1 MTLGLEKLSATG
13 LTSTPIHS
21 AGARSGAF
29 VRRLLFLTVTS
40 GFICANAATIN
51 FSALSQAGS
60 GSTSEGNTYTQQ
72 GFVFADQLNGA
83 GNGFSVWQASSPNL
97 PGLSTANTSLF
108 EFFAGSTTLLTE
120 TGNVAFTFNS
130 IDLAQYNDLQSAGT
144 FNVTFI
150 GTHPDLS
157 TVTQTVTV
165 NRFAGTPVLQT
176 FNLVG
181 FTNVVSVSFTQGV
194 AASGSAYQFDNLVID
209 AASVPEPGSITLV
222 GAGLAALGL
231 RLRRVKR

>member
-1 MTLGLEKLSATG
+1 MKRPLPLSSRAV
-13 LTSTPIHS
+13 SCV
-21 AGARSGAF
+21 
-29 VRRLLFLTVTS
+29 VRLFLLTVAF
-40 GFICANAATIN
+40 GLVCANATLTT

-60 GSTSEGNTYTQQ
+60 GSTSEGNSYSQQ
-72 GFVFADQLNGA
+72 GFIFADQLNGG
-83 GNGFSVWQASSPNL
+83 GNGLAVWQASSPNL
-97 PGLSTANTSLF
+97 PGLATANTSLF

-120 TGNVAFTFNS
+120 TGNVAFTLDS

-144 FNVTFI
+144 FNIQFT

-181 FTNVVSVSFTQGV
+181 FGNVKSVSFTQGV
-194 AASGSAYQFDNLVID
+194 AAGGSAYQFDNLVIN
-209 AASVPEPGSITLV
+209 AVPEPGAFLL
-222 GAGLAALGL
+222 GAISLAAMCVSRKL
-231 RLRRVKR
+231 LRRI